1 MVSLRYNTGLSI
13 ISTRSKCFTCNTEL
27 KWYELIPLFS
37 FLFLGGK
44 CNRCKSKISWQ
55 YPLVELLAGVI
66 FVGIAIR
73 QFHYFPL
80 YSMFSHGLLY
90 SVLFFIYYALVFSL
104 LMVIALYDIKHR
116 IIPNSFVYAF
126 IILSVAKLGL
136 FFIFKNF
143 QINSLDLFDLLSPL
157 ALFGPFA
164 FLWLVSAGRWIGFG
178 DAKLVFGIGAL
189 LGFVSGVSSVI
200 LAFWVGAFFSIYL
213 IIRSKLSRAS
223 GEKLSFHSEIP
234 FAPFLIL
241 AAGIVFFS
249 RIDVLGIGTLLASS

>member
-1 MVSLRYNTGLSI
+1 MLGVAVGSFINVVSLRYNTGLSI

-90 SVLFFIYYALVFSL
+90 SVLFFIYYALVFCL

-164 FLWLVSAGRWIGFG
+164 FLWLVSAGRGIGFG
-178 DAKLVFGIGAL
+178 DAKLVFGI
-189 LGFVSGVSSVI
+189 
-200 LAFWVGAFFSIYL
+200 
-213 IIRSKLSRAS
+213 
-223 GEKLSFHSEIP
+223 
-234 FAPFLIL
+234 
-241 AAGIVFFS
+241 
-249 RIDVLGIGTLLASS
+249 